1 MVCLFFMR
9 YHGYITEDWLEF
21 SAFMAIKF
29 PNILESSFFFL
40 VYLLTLLGNLTVYKF
55 QTLRKGSHDSECI
68 MLRKKLGNPVNISL
82 SCVFIT

>member
-1 MVCLFFMR
+1 MVTSRKTGLSFLLLWQKHFQIYLSLLF
-9 YHGYITEDWLEF
+9 
-21 SAFMAIKF
+21 
-29 PNILESSFFFL
+29 SFFFL